1 MKIIS
6 WICLIFLGR
15 DYADEKRKSSLKAA
29 IRTPLPLYYNR
40 LHNCN
45 VFAHQQAYIRK
56 MGKNDGKT
64 VRTSPTLPTADGKLL
79 ADSAKG
85 DFVEFVLQ
93 FGLALAMAV

>member
-1 MKIIS
+1 
-6 WICLIFLGR
+6 
-15 DYADEKRKSSLKAA
+15 
-29 IRTPLPLYYNR
+29 
-40 LHNCN
+40 
-45 VFAHQQAYIRK
+45 